1 MKLTSIKNS
10 SLNSTSKNN
19 ITSSNRKEKQIS
31 NILNRTSKNQLNII
45 NHSNGKI
52 NMENNSAKNSL
63 ERSIRK
69 NEYSPSLSMIPPE
82 RIRDKNLNE
91 KMDIYLDN
99 QYSLNISI
107 KYFMTKQD
115 EYMDNQR
122 DIYKALIR
130 NLQQLGGDLKNLK
143 ENI

>member
-1 MKLTSIKNS
+1 
-10 SLNSTSKNN
+10 
-19 ITSSNRKEKQIS
+19 
-31 NILNRTSKNQLNII
+31 
-45 NHSNGKI
+45 
-52 NMENNSAKNSL
+52 
-63 ERSIRK
+63 
-69 NEYSPSLSMIPPE
+69 
-82 RIRDKNLNE
+82 
-91 KMDIYLDN
+91 MDIYLDN

-130 NLQQLGGDLKNLK
+130 NLQQLGGDMKDLK

>member
-1 MKLTSIKNS
+1 
-10 SLNSTSKNN
+10 
-19 ITSSNRKEKQIS
+19 
-31 NILNRTSKNQLNII
+31 
-45 NHSNGKI
+45 
-52 NMENNSAKNSL
+52 
-63 ERSIRK
+63 
-69 NEYSPSLSMIPPE
+69 MIPPE
-82 RIRDKNLNE
+82 RIRAKNLNE

-130 NLQQLGGDLKNLK
+130 NLQQLGGDMKDLKD
-143 ENI
+143 NI

>member
-1 MKLTSIKNS
+1 
-10 SLNSTSKNN
+10 
-19 ITSSNRKEKQIS
+19 
-31 NILNRTSKNQLNII
+31 
-45 NHSNGKI
+45 
-52 NMENNSAKNSL
+52 MENNSAKNSL

-107 KYFMTKQD
+107 KYFLTKQD

-130 NLQQLGGDLKNLK
+130 NLQQLGGDMKDLKD
-143 ENI
+143 NI